1 MKNYT
6 KTCIALLLAML
17 MLVGCS
23 DPTGGISTPASS
35 TTDSVGATSDSTNG
49 ISDVTPDNH
58 ELIVPIVEECRV
70 SSKRTGARRQ
80 GIDALDNG
88 FEVTDT
94 GAYWMYDHWLL
105 YGDHGSDTIIKLCG
119 RPDCTHSDKDCNAYF
134 GGCNN
139 ICYYGG
145 YLYTFG
151 DDGLYRINLDGS
163 ERLLVF
169 NLPDFKMDLHENYR
183 GVFAPEIRNGVLS
196 FDLTK
201 LDESGNQIGTSF
213 YYKLDGSMESPK
225 QTEAMVYRTDTDGD
239 IFCGIIGF
247 DDAGEEREYIYGIWD
262 PDTNMTTEFFQ
273 TTTRYYSGY
282 IGSKA
287 IYYIENGVVYEYTYA
302 TGTTTALFDTGLD
315 TGPLGNFKLYCFP
328 DVIVISEDADN
339 LEDVEGSIL
348 YFYDWNFQALGSVQI
363 DYSGRVFNFI
373 CGETHERIMLSN
385 STDPLPRYYIEKS
398 DLGTGNITIHE
409 YEWDF
414 ELE

>member
-1 MKNYT
+1 MKKYT
-6 KTCIALLLAML
+6 KVYIALLLALL
-17 MLVGCS
+17 MLVSCSNPADGISKPTVGTS
-23 DPTGGISTPASS
+23 DPAGDPSASTGNAQKP
-35 TTDSVGATSDSTNG
+35 VM
-49 ISDVTPDNH
+49 DNH

-70 SSKRTGARRQ
+70 SSQRTGARRQ

-119 RPDCTHSDKDCNAYF
+119 RPDCTHSDEDCNAYF

-151 DDGLYRINLDGS
+151 YDGLYRINLDGS
-163 ERLLVF
+163 KRLLVF
-169 NLPDFKMDLHENYR
+169 NLPDFKMDLRENYR
-183 GVFAPEIRNGVLS
+183 GKFAPEIRNGVLS

-225 QTEAMVYRTDTDGD
+225 QTAPMVYRTDTDGD
-239 IFCGIIGF
+239 TFCGIIGF
-247 DDAGEEREYIYGIWD
+247 DDEGEEREYIYGIWD

-273 TTTRYYSGY
+273 TTTRYSSGY

-302 TGTTTALFDTGLD
+302 TGTTSALFDTGLE
-315 TGPLGNFKLYCFP
+315 GMYRVSCFP
-328 DVIVISEDADN
+328 DIIVVSEYSEGPQDA
-339 LEDVEGSIL
+339 EGSVL
-348 YFYDWNFQALGSVQI
+348 YFYDWNFQKLGSLRI
-363 DYSGRVFNFI
+363 DYSGRVLNFI
-373 CGETHERIMLSN
+373 CGETHERIMLADSLD
-385 STDPLPRYYIEKS
+385 SIPRYYIDKS
-398 DLGTGNITIHE
+398 DFGTGNITIHE

-414 ELE
+414 EWE